1 MELGERNANKTC
13 TYKEQPEQFVILL
26 YLNQKLAKTYFC
38 SDCLCVEHW
47 KAAPCSALPTADE
60 NVVTESAV
68 TNCLPACSSQP
79 QFLQRMSSCTAKLLT
94 VKLQYVKQP
103 ISVPIVYI
111 SSVDN

>member
-1 MELGERNANKTC
+1 MQIKLVLTRNSLYSLSFYSIYIKNWLKHI
-13 TYKEQPEQFVILL
+13 FVLTA
-26 YLNQKLAKTYFC
+26 Y
-38 SDCLCVEHW
+38 VW

-60 NVVTESAV
+60 NAVTESAV